1 MSDRIADRPTDV
13 EVALAKDWHGG
24 QTSMLY
30 AVASRGVLELGT
42 VRPAHCFSDDE
53 WKNDLRWLLATE
65 LANVYALAN
74 KRSDWVDATTARLW
88 GERLGYRFGV
98 GDEEE

>member
-1 MSDRIADRPTDV
+1 MSDRIADRPTNI

-24 QTSMLY
+24 QSSMLY

-42 VRPAHCFSDDE
+42 IRPANCSSDDE

-65 LANVYALAN
+65 LANVYALATKQTN
-74 KRSDWVDATTARLW
+74 RADATTARLW
-88 GERLGYRFGV
+88 AERLGYPFGV